1 MLEGPALDEFALS
14 RLSSDSGR
22 AFPSTFI
29 RYQVRVSPGRQLANV
44 NHFVSLLK
52 LTIYRV
58 LIDGGPPSI
67 M

>member
-14 RLSSDSGR
+14 RLSSDSGGR
-22 AFPSTFI
+22 FLPLSFVI
-29 RYQVRVSPGRQLANV
+29 KCEYPQVGQVANV
-44 NHFVSLLK
+44 IHFVSLLK